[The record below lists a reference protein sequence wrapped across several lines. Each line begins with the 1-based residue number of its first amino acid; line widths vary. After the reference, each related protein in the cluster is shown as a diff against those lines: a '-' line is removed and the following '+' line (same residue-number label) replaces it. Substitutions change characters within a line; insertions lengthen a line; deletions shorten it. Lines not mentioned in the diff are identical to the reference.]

1 MLYGNG
7 DLYMGNTSNNQ
18 SKLVPGVG
26 RIPFPA
32 YHGTEPY
39 IFISY
44 AHADHEL
51 VFPLIKEFHDRGY
64 KVWYDEGIAPGNEW
78 TADIARALRNCALI
92 VAMITPNSVA
102 SANCKNEI
110 NFAIAKKIPFIAIH
124 LQKTVLP
131 DDLELQIG
139 TKQAILQYN
148 MTQEEFLYKYT
159 NAFARFGLTGEDR
172 TASAKGQDQGVSS
185 VKESIPSAG
194 TSGEKPPVSSK
205 KYLVIAAA
213 AAVVVLIGGLVMM
226 NRKPSTSET
235 TGQNSQGVEVIYA
248 TESGSDS
255 QSQADAQTPSAETSA
270 DSAVAA
276 ADPDDQAGTTGS
288 ENTGADTQGADDYLY
303 TEKYDGITLDKYAR
317 KDAAI
322 VKVPEK
328 IDGISVTSIGE
339 KCFEDHNEIEEVI
352 LPDTV
357 RAIRYNGFKGCT
369 KLSRINIPSSLEV
382 VGGWAFAHTGL
393 REMIFTDKLKKLEY
407 GAFNTCI
414 KLEKVVLPETIVFL
428 DQDTF
433 RSCSRLTS
441 VTIPSKDIDIDIKAF
456 DENSRKLT
464 IYGVKG
470 SYAEKY
476 ANAMGLTFKEYQ
488 AEKEE

>member
-1 MLYGNG
+1 ME
-7 DLYMGNTSNNQ
+7 NTSKNR
-18 SKLVPGVG
+18 SSLVPGVG

-44 AHADHEL
+44 AHLDHEL

-64 KVWYDEGIAPGNEW
+64 RVWYDEGIAPGNEW
-78 TADIARALRNCALI
+78 TADIAKALKNCSLI

-102 SANCKNEI
+102 SGNCKNEI

-124 LQKTVLP
+124 LQETTLP

-139 TKQAILQYN
+139 TKQAILKYN

-159 NAFARFGLTGEDR
+159 KAFARFGLTGEDKGGAPGGGGR
-172 TASAKGQDQGVSS
+172 DTSAAKARSSFEKNPQGNS
-185 VKESIPSAG
+185 
-194 TSGEKPPVSSK
+194 PVSSK
-205 KYLVIAAA
+205 KNLMIAAVIVA
-213 AAVVVLIGGLVMM
+213 VLIIGGGIVMM
-226 NRKPSTSET
+226 NQKPATTET
-235 TGQNSQGVEVIYA
+235 TGDNGQDYQVTYE

-255 QSQADAQTPSAETSA
+255 QSQSDGAQPSEET
-270 DSAVAA
+270 AVGSDTVTANTE
-276 ADPDDQAGTTGS
+276 DQAGST
-288 ENTGADTQGADDYLY
+288 ENSDADGEAQGADDYLY
-303 TEKYDGITLDKYAR
+303 TEKYDGITLDKYAG
-317 KDAAI
+317 KDTAI
-322 VKVPEK
+322 VKIPAK
-328 IDGISVTSIGE
+328 IDGIPVTAVGE

-357 RAIRYNGFKGCT
+357 KAIRYNGFRGCT
-369 KLSRINIPSSLEV
+369 RLSRINIPASLEV
-382 VGGWAFAHTGL
+382 VGGWAFAHTGIK
-393 REMIFTDKLKKLEY
+393 EMIFTDTLKKLEY

-414 KLEKVVLPETIVFL
+414 KLETVVLPENIVFL
-428 DQDTF
+428 DKDTF
-433 RSCSRLTS
+433 RSCSRLTR

-456 DENSRKLT
+456 DEGSKKLT

-476 ANAMGLTFKEYQ
+476 ANAMGINFKECNQ
-488 AEKEE
+488 